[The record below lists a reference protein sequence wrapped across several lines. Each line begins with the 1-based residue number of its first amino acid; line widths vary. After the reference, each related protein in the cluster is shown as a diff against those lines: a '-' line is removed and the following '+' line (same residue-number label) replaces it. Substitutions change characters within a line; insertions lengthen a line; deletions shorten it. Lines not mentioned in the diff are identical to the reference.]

1 MQANKAR
8 PLRGGSET
16 ILLVDDC
23 KPLRELTR
31 MLLEP
36 LGYTVISCG
45 DSGEAFRIAGEH
57 TGTLPL
63 MITDVVMPGLS
74 GPMLADK
81 LKTIRPDTKVLYAS
95 GYTADEFARSN
106 TPGTERAFITK
117 PFSRDDLVR
126 KVREVLD
133 S

>member
-1 MQANKAR
+1 
-8 PLRGGSET
+8 
-16 ILLVDDC
+16 
-23 KPLRELTR
+23 

-36 LGYTVISCG
+36 LGYKVISCG
-45 DSGEAFRIAGEH
+45 DSGEAFRVAGEL
-57 TGTLPL
+57 TGALPL

-74 GPMLADK
+74 GPMLAEAVAS
-81 LKTIRPDTKVLYAS
+81 IRPDTKILFTS
-95 GYTADEFARSN
+95 GYTADEFARN
-106 TPGTERAFITK
+106 GAPGTERAFLTK